1 MGGPVQ
7 HGPRKVAFHSP
18 AGRLPT
24 RLIPARRRRPAP
36 CARRQQ
42 TMLLPSPLSGLVRRA
57 PSVASE
63 ARSDSSTPAPVHLSW
78 FSAPET
84 IARCLSVD
92 RGLVLSPSPGRELA
106 RVPPSLPPAPDLPA
120 RPYAAT
126 WANVG
131 ACAPPFPAG
140 RAAPNG
146 GSLPSSCRGPG
157 WVGGFFRSPSR
168 PPGSGVVRAPVRSWA
183 RPRFAAGVPRR
194 RCCLPAF
201 VPFLAA
207 FARCR
212 PRAGRALGR
221 WGGWVGG
228 CRCPPSLA
236 RSPGLPPLS
245 PQRLSGRERQAD
257 RGRPKIGDAAR
268 RASGTR
274 AGDSAQ
280 AAGAERQGRPGTRR
294 RPGRGREPPTFAHVA
309 ASGAGVVV
317 QLPAAAGP
325 RRRPIWRGARPSV
338 QDGCP
343 EATEE

>member
-1 MGGPVQ
+1 MRQ
-7 HGPRKVAFHSP
+7 DA
-18 AGRLPT
+18 LPH
-24 RLIPARRRRPAP
+24 RRPA
-36 CARRQQ
+36 
-42 TMLLPSPLSGLVRRA
+42 
-57 PSVASE
+57 
-63 ARSDSSTPAPVHLSW
+63 
-78 FSAPET
+78 
-84 IARCLSVD
+84 
-92 RGLVLSPSPGRELA
+92 LSPEPFAGTGPALA
-106 RVPPSLPPAPDLPA
+106 FRPSLPPAPDLPA

-207 FARCR
+207 FAVPASCGSCSR
-212 PRAGRALGR
+212 PV
-221 WGGWVGG
+221 GWVGG
-228 CRCPPSLA
+228 WLS
-236 RSPGLPPLS
+236 LS
-245 PQRLSGRERQAD
+245 PVLGPVARPSPLPTTVVGERETSGQRQAKD
-257 RGRPKIGDAAR
+257 REHAAR